1 MMVVLAIGVLI
12 THCVGAICC
21 NVAFLSGYQQ
31 LSRLGALCINRN
43 GPGTRVGFS
52 VNKKYGNAVERNRIK
67 RQLREIIRLHYDT
80 MKKGY
85 DIILIPKKNTKE
97 LDYHQLEKSVKHLF
111 HLGFRPKKKVK
122 K

>member
-1 MMVVLAIGVLI
+1 MEKSIRLRKNREYTVVYKKGRRYWNHQFTMVVKK
-12 THCVGAICC
+12 
-21 NVAFLSGYQQ
+21 N
-31 LSRLGALCINRN
+31 N